1 MDEIDVAIMVIGIYV
16 LFLNWVVSY
25 IIFGIWGVIIQL
37 TVCGIVLSIFYLYV
51 RRNPDGL

>member
-16 LFLNWVVSY
+16 LFLNWIVSY

>member
-1 MDEIDVAIMVIGIYV
+1 MDEIFVAIMVIGISV
-16 LFLNWVVSY
+16 LFLNWIVSY

-37 TVCGIVLSIFYLYV
+37 AAFGIVLSIFYLYV

>member
-1 MDEIDVAIMVIGIYV
+1 MDEIFVAIMVIGISV
-16 LFLNWVVSY
+16 LFLNWIVSY

-37 TVCGIVLSIFYLYV
+37 SAFGIVIFIFYLYV